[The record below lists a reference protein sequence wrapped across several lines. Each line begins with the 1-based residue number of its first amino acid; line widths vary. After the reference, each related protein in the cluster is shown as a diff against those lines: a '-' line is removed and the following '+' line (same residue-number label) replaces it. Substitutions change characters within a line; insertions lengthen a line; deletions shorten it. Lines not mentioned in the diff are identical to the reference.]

1 MSLVQS
7 RHRAPNSPNIL
18 QATGFCHSRFE
29 AIKQEFE
36 KNFVDRGEIGASVC
50 VTLEGEVVVDLRGSN
65 WTPDTVTVV
74 FSCTKGATALC
85 AHLLASRGLLNPDLL
100 VSHYWPEF
108 AQNGK
113 ADITVAM
120 LLNHQAGLPALRE
133 TVPDGGFLD
142 WECMVGMLQRETPF
156 WKPGTRHGYHPMT
169 FGWLVG
175 EVIRRV
181 AGQSVGSLFQNEVA
195 GPLGLDFW
203 IGLPQKASPHIVP
216 VTALPPPKAAREHP
230 LRTAIKT
237 PGSVQSLYYNNTGGF
252 FQRPDWDTP
261 AAYAAELPASG
272 GLTNARSLALLY
284 APLAN
289 GGGALVKP
297 DALSRMSA
305 VASRGMDETLCIP
318 TRFSLG
324 FMKGVDNPL
333 GYLRIPESAF
343 GHSGAGGSLGFADPA
358 AKVSLGYTMNGL
370 GSEALLNARGQSLV
384 DALYRGL
391 RR

>member
-1 MSLVQS
+1 MKL
-7 RHRAPNSPNIL
+7 
-18 QATGFCHSRFE
+18 
-29 AIKQEFE
+29 EFE
-36 KNFVDRGEIGASVC
+36 KNFADRGEIGASVC
-50 VTLEGEVVVDLRGSN
+50 VTLEDEVVVDLHGSD

-85 AHLLASRGLLNPDLL
+85 AHLLASRGLLNPDAL

-142 WECMVGMLQRETPF
+142 WECMVGMLERESPF

-181 AGQSVGSLFQNEVA
+181 AGQSVGSLFQKEVA

-203 IGLPQKASPHIVP
+203 IGLPPTATPPIVP
-216 VTALPPPKAAREHP
+216 VTPLPPGKVAREHP

-237 PGSVQSLYYNNTGGF
+237 AGSVQSLYYNNTGGF

-272 GLTNARSLALLY
+272 GLTNARNLALMY

-297 DALSRMSA
+297 DALSRMSS
-305 VASRGMDETLCIP
+305 VASQGIDEVLCIP

-324 FMKGVDNPL
+324 FMKGVDDPL

-358 AKVSLGYTMNGL
+358 AKVSFGYTMNAL

-391 RR
+391 LR